1 MESRWSE
8 QEAEAVV
15 ARYLGKSCNRD
26 LALRAYSA
34 RLVGADPTLVLHGG
48 GNCSVKTLLSDDLG
62 REIQVLCVKA
72 SGRDMAT
79 LEPADLPA
87 LALKEVR
94 ELRALDFLKED
105 ALANAFRIRM
115 LDATA
120 PNPSVEALLHAF
132 LPHKYLDHSHATAI
146 LSLVNLSPSA
156 SEKVCGE
163 LFAGRLAVV
172 PYVMSGLGL
181 AKLAAEAYERNP
193 QIEGLLLLQ
202 HGLVTFGESAR
213 ESYERHIQAVDTALT
228 FVRTRR
234 YWSTLSSIPPTESVH
249 YSEIAPVLRGALN
262 SEKRHYIFTLR
273 NRRSMRDFVDSPQL
287 VAHSERGVATPD
299 HVIRT
304 KRVPLLLNV
313 AGIASDGLAQRVKS
327 AVEEYRQGYQAY
339 VERNRHRKD
348 SAVEPLDPDPRV
360 VLVPGLGM
368 ITLGESVKE
377 AEIAAD
383 VYEQTIEVMQNAE
396 AIDSYHPPSEEA
408 AFDFEYWSME
418 QAKLTKTPAGPLK
431 GRVVYITGAAS
442 GIGAAVARA
451 FVREGCAAYLVD
463 RDGAPLEALAAE
475 LGCACQVVDVTDE
488 AAVAM
493 SVDRAVRKFGGLDG
507 AVSNAGN
514 AEQSPIDTCP
524 ASVLQKSIQLNLLAH
539 QWVSSSITRVLRLQ
553 GTGGFLLFNASKAA
567 FNPGAGFGPYAIA
580 KAGLVALM
588 KQYALELGRYGIR
601 SNAVNADRIRTGL
614 FSLKLIEERAKARG
628 IEADAYFKANLLGRE
643 VTADDVAQAFLAL
656 ALAESTTG
664 CVITVDG
671 GNIAASPR

>member
-8 QEAEAVV
+8 QEAESLV
-15 ARYLGKSCNRD
+15 ARYLGAGCNRD

-34 RLVGADPTLVLHGG
+34 RLIGADRTLVLHGG
-48 GNCSVKTLLSDDLG
+48 GNCSVKTSLADDVG
-62 REIQVLCVKA
+62 RETEVLCVKA

-79 LEPADLPA
+79 VEPADFPA
-87 LALKEVR
+87 LRLNELR
-94 ELRALDFLKED
+94 ELRSLDQLNED
-105 ALANAFRIRM
+105 TLANAFRIRM

-120 PNPSVEALLHAF
+120 QNPSVESLLHAF
-132 LPHKYLDHSHATAI
+132 LPHKYIDHSHATAI
-146 LSLVNLSPSA
+146 LSLVNLSESE

-163 LFAGRLAVV
+163 LFEGRLAVV
-172 PYVMSGLGL
+172 SYVMSGLGL
-181 AKLAAEAYERNP
+181 AKLAAEAFERNP
-193 QIEGLLLLQ
+193 QIEGLLLRQ

-213 ESYERHIQAVDTALT
+213 ESYERHIRAVDKALT
-228 FVRTRR
+228 LVRTRR
-234 YWSTLSSIPPTESVH
+234 YWATFSSIPPIESAH
-249 YSEIAPVLRGALN
+249 YAELAPLLRGALG
-262 SEKRHYIFTLR
+262 SEKRYYIFTLR
-273 NRRSMRDFVDSPQL
+273 DRRAMRDFVDSPEL
-287 VAHSERGVATPD
+287 VARSECGVATPD

-304 KRVPLLLNV
+304 KRVPLLLNLG
-313 AGIASDGLAQRVKS
+313 GIPADGLAGRVKS
-327 AVEEYRQGYQAY
+327 AVEEYRQGYRAY
-339 VERNRHRKD
+339 IERHRHRKD
-348 SAVEPLDPDPRV
+348 TAVEPLDPDPRV
-360 VLVPGLGM
+360 ILVPGLGM
-368 ITLGESVKE
+368 ITLGESAKE

-396 AIDSYHPPSEEA
+396 AIGSYHPPSEEA

-418 QAKLTKTPAGPLK
+418 RAKLNQAPAGPLK

-442 GIGAAVARA
+442 GIGAAVARG
-451 FVREGCAAYLVD
+451 FVRAGCSAYLVD
-463 RDGAPLEALAAE
+463 REAAPLEALAAE

-488 AAVAM
+488 AAVQM

-507 AVSNAGN
+507 AVSNAGG

-539 QWVSSSITRVLRLQ
+539 QWVSSSVTRVLRLQ
-553 GTGGFLLFNASKAA
+553 GMGGFLLFNASKAA

-588 KQYALELGRYGIR
+588 KQYALELGQYGIR

-628 IEADAYFKANLLGRE
+628 IEADDYFKANLLGRE

-656 ALAESTTG
+656 ALAQSTTG